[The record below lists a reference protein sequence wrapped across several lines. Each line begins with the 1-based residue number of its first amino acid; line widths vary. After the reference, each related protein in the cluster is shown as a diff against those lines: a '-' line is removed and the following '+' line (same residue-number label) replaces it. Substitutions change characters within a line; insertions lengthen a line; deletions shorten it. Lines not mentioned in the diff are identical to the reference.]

1 MRNAILGQQTLISVE
16 LHSMKIILI
25 VIAILTSAIA
35 ILEIG
40 LRLTLGLGNPP
51 LYIRDNEIG
60 YLLAPN
66 QKVRR
71 FGNKIEINQYSMR
84 SEAIAPEKAD
94 GTLRILLLG
103 DSIINGGWWTDQ
115 TKTISALIQQQLQQ
129 NCDRPVEVLN
139 ASANSWSPRSELAY
153 LKRFGTFEADL
164 IILVINTDDLFAT
177 APTPL
182 LVGKDPNY
190 RDRKPPLAIVEL
202 YQYYF
207 GKPQS
212 MPELEAMKQEKDR
225 VGANLQAIQNIKN
238 LAITDGIEFILTMT
252 PLLRE
257 LETTGSRD
265 YELKARKRLEELTS
279 IEQISYIDFL
289 SVLKD
294 FPQPEFLYR
303 DNIHLSPQGNYS
315 VSETLSKSIQER
327 PSFCKSS

>member
-1 MRNAILGQQTLISVE
+1 
-16 LHSMKIILI
+16 MKIILI
-25 VIAILTSAIA
+25 IIAVLTSAIA

-40 LRLTLGLGNPP
+40 LRLTIGLGNPP

-66 QKVRR
+66 QKIRR
-71 FGNKIEINQYSMR
+71 FGNQIEINQYSMR
-84 SEAIAPEKAD
+84 NKAIAPEKAD

-129 NCDRPVEVLN
+129 TCDRPVEVLN

-177 APTPL
+177 APTSI

-207 GKPQS
+207 GKSQS

-225 VGANLQAIQNIKN
+225 VGVNLQAIQQIKN
-238 LAITDGIEFILTMT
+238 LAITDKIEFMLTMT

-257 LETTGSRD
+257 LETTSRD
-265 YELKARKRLEELTS
+265 YELKARKRLKQFTD

-303 DNIHLSPQGNYS
+303 DHIHLSPQGNHL

-327 PSFCKSS
+327 LSFCKSSQLNQKSLKNG